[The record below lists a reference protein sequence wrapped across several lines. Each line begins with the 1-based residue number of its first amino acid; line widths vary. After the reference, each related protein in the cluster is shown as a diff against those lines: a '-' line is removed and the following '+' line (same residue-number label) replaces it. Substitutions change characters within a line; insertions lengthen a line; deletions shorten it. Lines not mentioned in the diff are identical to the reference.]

1 MTIHYPF
8 DLTMPGAVDQ
18 LIAFHRT
25 AFGDVRMQN
34 DAGGESNNSG
44 SGEARTDSPKP
55 TPPPQTED
63 RRDAGQ
69 SADGDAD
76 QLGDGGKRA
85 LNAIRQE
92 RDQAKARADAAEARA
107 AELERAQLTDQERVA
122 AERDDWRRKYEEQS
136 ATLAARELAILRS
149 EVAAER
155 GLTLAQARRLIGS
168 TREEL
173 EADAD
178 AFKAE
183 LPTPPPSPY
192 PPNTPRPDPSQGP
205 SGGGASG
212 GRATSVADAKAEHLA
227 RRQRT
232 ST

>member
-1 MTIHYPF
+1 MTITYPT
-8 DLTMPGAVDQ
+8 DLARPGAIGD
-18 LIAFHRT
+18 LLAYYRT
-25 AFGDVRMQN
+25 VFGGSLMQTVAPPDDGPGN
-34 DAGGESNNSG
+34 NGGNGS

-55 TPPPQTED
+55 TPPAREEN
-63 RRDAGQ
+63 RVDAG
-69 SADGDAD
+69 A
-76 QLGDGGKRA
+76 LGEGGKKALDAERA
-85 LNAIRQE
+85 TARAE
-92 RDQAKARADAAEARA
+92 KARADKAER
-107 AELERAQLTDQERVA
+107 ELGEMRRQQMTDQERVV
-122 AERDDWRRKYEEQS
+122 AERDDWRSKYEEQS
-136 ATLAARELAILRS
+136 ATLAARELAVLRT

-155 GLTLAQARRLIGS
+155 GLTLAQARRLIGT
-168 TREEL
+168 TRQEL

-183 LPTPPPSPY
+183 LPTAPPSPY

>member
-1 MTIHYPF
+1 MTIPYPT
-8 DLTMPGAVDQ
+8 DLSLPGAVDR
-18 LIAFHRT
+18 LLAHHR
-25 AFGDVRMQN
+25 AMFGDSRMETS
-34 DAGGESNNSG
+34 DPPGGEAGSAPAG

-55 TPPPQTED
+55 APPAPAVD
-63 RRDAGQ
+63 RSDSG
-69 SADGDAD
+69 
-76 QLGDGGKRA
+76 QLGEGGKRA
-85 LNAIRQE
+85 LDAERANAREQ
-92 RDQAKARADAAEARA
+92 KARADEAERKL
-107 AELERAQLTDQERVA
+107 AELERERMTDAEKVV

-136 ATLAARELAILRS
+136 ATLAARELAVLRS

-178 AFKAE
+178 AFRAE

-205 SGGGASG
+205 SGGGAPG

>member
-1 MTIHYPF
+1 MTITYPT
-8 DLTMPGAVDQ
+8 DLSLPGAVDQ
-18 LIAFHRT
+18 ILAYHRAT
-25 AFGDVRMQN
+25 FGDARMQT
-34 DAGGESNNSG
+34 DPPGDGAGVEPAG
-44 SGEARTDSPKP
+44 SGETRTDSPKP
-55 TPPPQTED
+55 APPA
-63 RRDAGQ
+63 RN
-69 SADGDAD
+69 DGDRSD
-76 QLGDGGKRA
+76 SGQLGEGGKRA
-85 LNAIRQE
+85 LEAERANAREQ
-92 RDQAKARADAAEARA
+92 KARADEAERKL
-107 AELERAQLTDQERVA
+107 AEIQRERMTDAEKVV
-122 AERDDWRRKYEEQS
+122 AERDDWRSKYEEQS
-136 ATLAARELAILRS
+136 ATLAARELAVLRS

-178 AFKAE
+178 AFRAE

>member
-1 MTIHYPF
+1 MTITYPI
-8 DLTMPGAVDQ
+8 DLSLPGAVDQ
-18 LIAFHRT
+18 LLAHHR
-25 AFGDVRMQN
+25 AVFGDARMETS
-34 DAGGESNNSG
+34 DPPGDETGADPAG

-55 TPPPQTED
+55 APPAPAVD
-63 RRDAGQ
+63 RSDSG
-69 SADGDAD
+69 
-76 QLGDGGKRA
+76 QLGEGGKRA
-85 LNAIRQE
+85 LEAERANAREQ
-92 RDQAKARADAAEARA
+92 KARADEAERKL
-107 AELERAQLTDQERVA
+107 AELERERMTDAEKVV

-136 ATLAARELAILRS
+136 ATLAARELAVLRS

-178 AFKAE
+178 AFRAE

>member
-1 MTIHYPF
+1 M
-8 DLTMPGAVDQ
+8 DRSD
-18 LIAFHRT
+18 
-25 AFGDVRMQN
+25 
-34 DAGGESNNSG
+34 SG
-44 SGEARTDSPKP
+44 
-55 TPPPQTED
+55 
-63 RRDAGQ
+63 
-69 SADGDAD
+69 
-76 QLGDGGKRA
+76 QLGEGGKRA
-85 LNAIRQE
+85 LDAERANAREQ
-92 RDQAKARADAAEARA
+92 KARADEAERKL
-107 AELERAQLTDQERVA
+107 AELERERMTDAEKVV

-136 ATLAARELAILRS
+136 ATLAARELAVLRS

-178 AFKAE
+178 AFRAE